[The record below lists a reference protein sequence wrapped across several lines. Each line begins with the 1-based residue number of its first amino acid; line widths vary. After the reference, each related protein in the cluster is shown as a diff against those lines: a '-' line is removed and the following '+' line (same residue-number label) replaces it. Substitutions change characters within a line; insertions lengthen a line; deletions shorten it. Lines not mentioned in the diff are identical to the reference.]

1 MNNKR
6 YTTQTFTKRVDH
18 AGGRHRPIPNM
29 PEPAL
34 CTGCGSIY
42 SDRRWTAMDNI
53 TVGRKHLH
61 WRPAAS
67 VLCPACER
75 IENHIVGGYVTL
87 SGEFLANHRDEI
99 DNLITNE
106 ADRALEDN
114 ALSKII
120 SRDDFGDTLLL
131 KTTTE
136 HLAQR
141 LGHALQQAYDGK
153 TAYDFSHENKVAR
166 VRWHRDE

>member
-1 MNNKR
+1 MTNKR

-18 AGGRHRPIPNM
+18 AGGRHRPAAGI
-29 PEPAL
+29 PEPAV

-42 SDRRWTAMDNI
+42 SDRRWTAKDNI
-53 TVGRKHLH
+53 TAGHKHPH

-87 SGEFLANHRDEI
+87 SGEFLAKHRKEI

-106 ADRALEDN
+106 AARALEDN

-120 SRDDFGDTLLL
+120 SRDEFDDTLLI

-141 LGHALQQAYDGK
+141 LGHALEKAYDGEVSYHF
-153 TAYDFSHENKVAR
+153 AHENKLAR
-166 VRWHRDE
+166 VTWHRD